1 MALGDDPRAF
11 PLWARLTLAFLVTLI
26 WSAAYIGQLWNR
38 PGPPAVLNAA
48 FIIVVGSV
56 FSHEVMR
63 AVARGL
69 RRALADAERD
79 E

>member
-1 MALGDDPRAF
+1 MASADDRAF
-11 PLWARLTLAFLVTLI
+11 PLWARLGLALAVAIVWFV
-26 WSAAYIGQLWNR
+26 AYLGQLWGK

-63 AVARGL
+63 AIARAL
-69 RRALADAERD
+69 RRALNDAEHD
-79 E
+79 EG